1 MKLNRFNQILNE
13 SSEFNI
19 NNRANEIDAK
29 EYLFQTRK
37 KPSRTLLKLSYTFSA
52 VLVIFLFSFYLYVTQ
67 TTFTTVTIDIN
78 PSIEVDL
85 NRFNRVIDVKPLNED
100 AQAFIDRLDNG
111 RMSFDQFIDNLYQV
125 SLDEQYFTP
134 SNAEALVGVYGT
146 SYQTE
151 SDVLKIMTEKQEID
165 SVAVT
170 FHSED
175 NTTFF
180 TLPETENTN
189 FLSSINYLVGASSVT
204 DTSEYYGSDVE
215 TPGTPEDSL
224 DSNIITQGN
233 AIYSEADWETIANH
247 FDISI
252 TKLNIIRY
260 IFVHS
265 DDYTTE
271 SDLTTLVQMNIT
283 DLNQIYRQL
292 LS

>member
-29 EYLFQTRK
+29 DYLFQPVK
-37 KPSRTLLKLSYTFSA
+37 KPSRNLLKLSYTFSA
-52 VLVIFLFSFYLYVTQ
+52 VLVIFLFSFYLYFTQ

-85 NRFNRVIDVKPLNED
+85 NRFNRVIDIKPLNDD
-100 AQAFIDRLDNG
+100 AQAFIDSLDKR
-111 RMSFDQFIDNLYQV
+111 RMPFDQFIDGLYQAA
-125 SLDEQYFTP
+125 LDGQYFTP
-134 SNAEALVGVYGT
+134 SNAEALVGVYGK

-151 SDVLKIMTEKQEID
+151 SDVLQIITQKQAID

-180 TLPETENTN
+180 TLPETENTY
-189 FLSSINYLVGASSVT
+189 FLSSINYLVGASS
-204 DTSEYYGSDVE
+204 DTTSSAIYGSDVE
-215 TPGTPEDSL
+215 TPGTSEDSS
-224 DSNIITQGN
+224 DSNIIRQEN
-233 AIYSEADWETIANH
+233 ATYSEADWEAVANH

-265 DDYTTE
+265 EDYTTE
-271 SDLTTLVQMNIT
+271 TDLTTLVQMNIT
-283 DLNQIYRQL
+283 DLNQLYRQL